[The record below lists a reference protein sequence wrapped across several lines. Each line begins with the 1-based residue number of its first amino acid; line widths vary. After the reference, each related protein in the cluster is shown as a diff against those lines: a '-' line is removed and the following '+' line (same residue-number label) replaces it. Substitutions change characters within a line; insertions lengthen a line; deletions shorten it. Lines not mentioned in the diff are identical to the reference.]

1 MDFNYTLEGCN
12 LAFDSVVKV
21 GSTIIEATIPSEVV
35 A

>member
-1 MDFNYTLEGCN
+1 MDFNYTLEGSN

-21 GSTIIEATIPSEVV
+21 GTIIEATIPSEVV